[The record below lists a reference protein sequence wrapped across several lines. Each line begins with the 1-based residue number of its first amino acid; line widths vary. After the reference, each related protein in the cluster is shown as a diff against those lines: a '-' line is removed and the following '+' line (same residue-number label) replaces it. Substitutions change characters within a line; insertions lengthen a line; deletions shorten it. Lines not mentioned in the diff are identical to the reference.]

1 MRSLLW
7 FSIGFAAASAAGICR
22 MWNAALWI
30 YSLVAIWFALACFFA
45 ARKKG
50 LFRIPA
56 RLLLGV
62 GVGFGWLFLL
72 QSQYY
77 EPLYVVDGVT
87 DSYEIVVLDYSQ
99 KSLYDYEV
107 SGLVLLDGKLY
118 RIRTYLKSDFAL
130 TPGDRVTGD
139 FRMRTTIPGGLKDSD
154 YYQSSGIYLM
164 GSQRGE
170 LQVERAEHMP
180 WYGVPRLIEHKLKA
194 VMEEIFPGD
203 VYPFA
208 KALILGDTDEL
219 DFATDFAFKTSGIR
233 HIIAVSGLHVAFLY
247 ALCAHLI
254 GGHRWTLLIVVSP
267 LLLIFAAVAGFSP
280 SVCRASIMLF
290 LMMLSEAIRWEY
302 DPPTEL
308 AFAGL
313 CILAVNPFTVLSA
326 GFQLSVASVAGI
338 ILFGQKLYSCFARK
352 LRCEKGRGWKKQS
365 LRSICAS
372 ASITLGAMSLSTPIS
387 VYYFHCVSIVSV
399 LTNLLVMWVVS
410 FAFCGVIIACV
421 LGLIFIPL
429 GTITARIVAYPL
441 RYVLITAKLIS
452 RFPYAAVY
460 TQNQWI
466 LAWIVLC
473 YLFFAISIV
482 YPKKR
487 KLSINISILGLIA
500 AILLGAVPPRMDDLR
515 LTVLDVGQ
523 GQSILLQS
531 KGKTYLA
538 DCGST
543 NGTTPATQVI
553 QTLYSQSIFHID
565 GFILT
570 HKDSDHTNGLENVMA
585 VMPISDFYVSASEID
600 WVEENLR
607 AASEK
612 AVVVEKATDIP
623 MPSGTI
629 RLLTSPMVK
638 SDNENSM
645 GILFEGAEYAI
656 LITGDRSRSGE
667 KALLKANSL
676 PDVDILVAG
685 HHGSKNST
693 SNELLDAVQPELIIV
708 SAGRNNSFG
717 HPAPEML
724 ERASQHGC
732 EVKRTDLQ
740 GSILIRR

>member
-7 FSIGFAAASAAGICR
+7 FSIGFAIASAAGVCR
-22 MWNAALWI
+22 LWNTALWI
-30 YSLVAIWFALACFFA
+30 YSLAVIVLALAGFA
-45 ARKKG
+45 VARNKG
-50 LFRIPA
+50 LFQISA
-56 RLLLGV
+56 RFLLGL

-77 EPLYVVDGVT
+77 EPLYAIDGVT
-87 DSYEIVVLDYSQ
+87 DTYEIVALDYSR

-107 SGLVLLDGKLY
+107 SGLILLDGKPY
-118 RIRTYLKSDFAL
+118 RIRTYLKSDLAL
-130 TPGDRVTGD
+130 EPGDCVKGE
-139 FRMRTTIPGGLKDSD
+139 FRIRTTIPGGLKESSF
-154 YYQSSGIYLM
+154 YQSSGIYLT
-164 GSQRGE
+164 GSQKGE
-170 LQVERAEHMP
+170 PVLHRSEHTP
-180 WYGVPRLIEHKLKA
+180 WYGVPAVIGHRLKW

-219 DFATDFAFKTSGIR
+219 DFETDFAFKTSGIR
-233 HIIAVSGLHVAFLY
+233 HIVAVSGLHVAFLY
-247 ALCAHLI
+247 ALVAHLI
-254 GGHRWTLLIVVSP
+254 GGHRWTLLIAVSP

-290 LMMLSEAIRWEY
+290 LMMLSEAIHWEY

-313 CILAVNPFTVLSA
+313 CILAVNPFTILSA

-338 ILFGQKLYSCFARK
+338 ILFSQSLYSCFAKK
-352 LRCEKGRGWKKQS
+352 LHCEKGKGRKKQF

-387 VYYFHCVSIVSV
+387 VYYFHSVSIVGV

-410 FAFCGVIIACV
+410 FAFCGVIVACI

-429 GTITARIVAYPL
+429 GTIMAHIVAFPL

-473 YLFFAISIV
+473 YLFVGISLV
-482 YPKKR
+482 FPKKR
-487 KLSINISILGLIA
+487 KPLIFVSIFGLIG
-500 AILLGAVPPRMDDLR
+500 AILLGAVAPRTDNLR

-531 KGKTYLA
+531 RGKTYLV

-543 NGTTPATQVI
+543 NGATPATQVI
-553 QTLYSQSIFHID
+553 QTLYSQSIFRID
-565 GFILT
+565 GVIVT

-585 VMPISDFYVSASEID
+585 VMPISSFYVSASD
-600 WVEENLR
+600 TVWAGENLNT
-607 AASEK
+607 ASEK
-612 AVVVEKATDIP
+612 AFVVDKTADIP
-623 MPSGTI
+623 MPVGNI
-629 RLLTSPMVK
+629 RLLTSPKVK

-645 GILFEGAEYAI
+645 GILFEGAECAI
-656 LITGDRSRSGE
+656 LITGDRSKSGE

-693 SNELLDAVQPELIIV
+693 SNELLDAVQPEVIIV